1 MKRVLAVLCST
12 LLIVTLTDT
21 GHAGELSTEEIEK
34 RNMEIVRN
42 AHASLAAG
50 DFEAFKAAIGPNYV
64 RHCQAMPPGL
74 QELHG
79 TDKFFG
85 FLEEWLKAAPDYTDT
100 ISNMIADGDKVAYIS
115 TMTGTHTG
123 PLGEIPATGKP
134 FTLVNIIMQRLDDGK
149 IVETWVSWD
158 NVAFLSQLGLM
169 PTPTG
174 GSKQ

>member
-1 MKRVLAVLCST
+1 MKRVLTVLCST
-12 LLIVTLTDT
+12 ILILVLTVVSQ
-21 GHAGELSTEEIEK
+21 GGELSREEIEK
-34 RNMEIVRN
+34 RNMEIVRK

-50 DFEAFKAAIGPNYV
+50 DFETFKSTIGPNYV

-79 TDKFFG
+79 TEEFYG
-85 FLEEWLKAAPDYTDT
+85 FLEEWLRAVPDYTDT

-123 PLGEIPATGKP
+123 PLGEVPATGKT
-134 FTLVNIIMQRLDDGK
+134 FTLVNIIMQRLEDGK
-149 IVETWVSWD
+149 VVETWVSWD

-169 PTPTG
+169 PGEPE
-174 GSKQ
+174 GSK